1 MPTGTFDI
9 KALRAAT
16 DKALNAVI
24 RRMDS
29 LDDLEPGTPKLAEL
43 IKQYNALVDKKRS
56 TLAHRAGTSQ
66 TAREKRTAEYEAL
79 LKPGF
84 AALEQLLNLEKG
96 SLSFTGKTEGTGSKR
111 HYELTVKGQTGA
123 DGKPKTIWAGVNKDG
138 SLYNVEKTL
147 HTTTTKSKTEPM
159 PETSSGS

>member
-1 MPTGTFDI
+1 M
-9 KALRAAT
+9 
-16 DKALNAVI
+16 
-24 RRMDS
+24 
-29 LDDLEPGTPKLAEL
+29 
-43 IKQYNALVDKKRS
+43 
-56 TLAHRAGTSQ
+56 
-66 TAREKRTAEYEAL
+66 
-79 LKPGF
+79 KPGF

-147 HTTTTKSKTEPM
+147 HNHDDEI
-159 PETSSGS
+159 EN

>member
-79 LKPGF
+79 LKSGF

-111 HYELTVKGQTGA
+111 HYELTVKGQTGGGRQTQ
-123 DGKPKTIWAGVNKDG
+123 DNLGGCEQGRFVVQRRKDVTHHDDEIE
-138 SLYNVEKTL
+138 N
-147 HTTTTKSKTEPM
+147 
-159 PETSSGS
+159 